1 MHGLDDLERERAFRV
16 GGGISMHD
24 ATQPLL
30 LAFAHVLTCLP
41 GVTYVFDVCMALARG
56 TYHDN
61 NDRIYA
67 RRIYF
72 R

>member
-1 MHGLDDLERERAFRV
+1 
-16 GGGISMHD
+16 MHD